1 MCVSVP
7 LQVSQSISS
16 VIYYNIAVC
25 SRAFCPHSVYSR
37 NSSPGGTVGIGF
49 ISVKF
54 TGFSIFEYNIG
65 PGLRVCFSHRP
76 YLFFIDNTPTQ
87 IVGSLVGILPDAK
100 LSFVGNNAE
109 NHEGG
114 ALYVQDFGQIK
125 IYSNSTI
132 EFINNTGGCV

>member
-1 MCVSVP
+1 M
-7 LQVSQSISS
+7 SQSTSDLT
-16 VIYYNIAVC
+16 AVTLC
-25 SRAFCPHSVYSR
+25 AFCPHSVYSR

-54 TGFSIFEYNIG
+54 TGFSIFEFNIG
-65 PGLRVCFSHRP
+65 PGLRVCFSHCP
-76 YLFFIDNTPTQ
+76 YLCLQYTPTHVQ
-87 IVGSLVGILPDAK
+87 IVGSLVGILPDAR

-125 IYSNSTI
+125 LYSNSSI
-132 EFINNTGGCV
+132 EFINNTGGCVFKSECVLSVSY